1 MPHNV
6 VRKEENLKLMKEN
19 PCPPCPCSD
28 AAIIQG
34 IDGCPYPRWR
44 TRERVQPRLLPDSI
58 ASAPRFGRRWEQIR
72 MPLIP
77 DSPKVIVL
85 EMVGFR

>member
-6 VRKEENLKLMKEN
+6 VCKEENLKLMKEN

-34 IDGCPYPRWR
+34 IDGCLYPCWR
-44 TRERVQPRLLPDSI
+44 TRERVQPRLLPDSV
-58 ASAPRFGRRWEQIR
+58 ASGSDRADALLFSFIISD
-72 MPLIP
+72 IP
-77 DSPKVIVL
+77 
-85 EMVGFR
+85 

>member
-6 VRKEENLKLMKEN
+6 VCKEENLKLMKEN

-34 IDGCPYPRWR
+34 IDGRPYPRWR
-44 TRERVQPRLLPDSI
+44 TRERVQPRLGADSV
-58 ASAPRFGRRWEQIR
+58 ASGSRFGRVC
-72 MPLIP
+72 P
-77 DSPKVIVL
+77 
-85 EMVGFR
+85 